1 MSFRACTL
9 DKEDNSD
16 FTFGDMSNIMTTE
29 NKFFFSI
36 FLVLVLFIITC
47 SNSFR
52 HSVYLYQY
60 VMFGLQEEPD
70 LIPSSEKLFI
80 DNMDDD
86 FVVLS
91 EPDIFTVILDRIST
105 QCTFTIGRLFKIL
118 PRLVLLY

>member
-1 MSFRACTL
+1 
-9 DKEDNSD
+9 
-16 FTFGDMSNIMTTE
+16 
-29 NKFFFSI
+29 
-36 FLVLVLFIITC
+36 
-47 SNSFR
+47 
-52 HSVYLYQY
+52 
-60 VMFGLQEEPD
+60 MFGLQEEPD